1 MPTICSTRCCDLIAL
16 ACHPDSRP
24 EADVRV
30 FAQASRTG
38 ASVRVRYSLEGR
50 LDRLRIAPPGPRRP
64 AERLWQHSC
73 CELFVARKGMSAY
86 HEFNFSPSGEW
97 AAYAFT
103 DYRQGGPLAVQDP
116 GIAVQAAPR
125 WLELAACVDLTSGE
139 NLLLGLCAVLEDDQ
153 GRLSYW
159 ALRHAPGRPDFH
171 HRDSFALE
179 LA

>member
-73 CELFVARKGMSAY
+73 CELFVARKGMTAY

-103 DYRQGGPLAVQDP
+103 DYRQGAPLAAPDP
-116 GIAVQAAPR
+116 RIAVRPATKT
-125 WLELAACVDLTSGE
+125 LELEAFVSVPGQ
-139 NLLLGLCAVLEDDQ
+139 NLLLGLSAVIEDRD
-153 GRLSYW
+153 GTLSYW
-159 ALRHAPGRPDFH
+159 ALRHAPGKPDFH
-171 HRDSFALE
+171 HRSAFALE

>member
-1 MPTICSTRCCDLIAL
+1 MPAISSTRCSDLIAL

-24 EADVRV
+24 DADLRV
-30 FAQASRTG
+30 LAQASRRG
-38 ASVRVRYSLEGR
+38 PSVEVRYRLEGD
-50 LDRLRIAPPGPRRP
+50 LGRLRIPPPRPRRL

-103 DYRQGGPLAVQDP
+103 DYRQGEPLAAQDP
-116 GIAVQAAPR
+116 GIVVQAAAR
-125 WLELAACVDLTSGE
+125 ALEVAASVEMSIRESLLISLAAVI
-139 NLLLGLCAVLEDDQ
+139 EDRH
-153 GRLSYW
+153 GGLSYW
-159 ALRHAPGRPDFH
+159 ALRHAPGKPDFH
-171 HRDSFALE
+171 HRESFALE